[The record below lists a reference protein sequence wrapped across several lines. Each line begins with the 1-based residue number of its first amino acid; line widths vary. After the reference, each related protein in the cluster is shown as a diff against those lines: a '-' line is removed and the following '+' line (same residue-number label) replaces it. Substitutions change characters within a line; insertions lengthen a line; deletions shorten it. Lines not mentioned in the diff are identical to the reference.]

1 MGVLSQKT
9 EYRDFAYVMQ
19 DVGSIF
25 LGCKFTYEQ
34 LLSHPDVNFKLKTV
48 IRKYLL
54 EELSPD
60 TSLESHFFFMKET
73 DPAAEAY
80 AQLKAKLRVS
90 CIDEKNSKD
99 GTLRYTEK
107 EYPVSELVKLSPEE
121 KEKMGMVI
129 RELVLSKLA
138 LFAFAV

>member
-1 MGVLSQKT
+1 MGSLSEKT

-19 DVGSIF
+19 DVGSIY
-25 LGCKFTYEQ
+25 LGCRFTYHQ

-80 AQLKAKLRVS
+80 AQLKARLRVS
-90 CIDEKNSKD
+90 CIDEKRS
-99 GTLRYTEK
+99 GQERLRYAEL
-107 EYPVSELVKLSPEE
+107 EYPVMELVKLTSEE
-121 KEKMGMVI
+121 KEKRGMVI